1 CYLLFPSRTTILSGK
16 MMELNPGM
24 TLSPVH
30 LEIFSSAGRILVF
43 FVAILCQIYIIARIR
58 QTFRF
63 PRRSAELPVPC
74 RRGGRCRRRASLRPG
89 RLRDGH
95 PHFLG
100 GPCPARCSC

>member
-1 CYLLFPSRTTILSGK
+1 

-24 TLSPVH
+24 TLSPVY

-63 PRRSAELPVPC
+63 PRRS
-74 RRGGRCRRRASLRPG
+74 GRFRSRAV
-89 RLRDGH
+89 
-95 PHFLG
+95 
-100 GPCPARCSC
+100 ARQAPPLCFFSPWADT